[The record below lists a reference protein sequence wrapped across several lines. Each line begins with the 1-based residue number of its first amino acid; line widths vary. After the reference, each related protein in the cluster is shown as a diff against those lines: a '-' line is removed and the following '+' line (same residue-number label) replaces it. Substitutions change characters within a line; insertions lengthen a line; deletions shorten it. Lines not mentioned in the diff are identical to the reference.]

1 MQKVSVWNHLHTE
14 LILNF
19 LDFQTFLA
27 YTEKEVVVIVRCNRA
42 TEMVKRVSVTGVHDI
57 GSQGKFSRSVM
68 SLVRRKYEPCATV
81 KQD

>member
-1 MQKVSVWNHLHTE
+1 MESSAYRA
-14 LILNF
+14 NF
-19 LDFQTFLA
+19 KFSRLSNIFGIYYEGSGCRL
-27 YTEKEVVVIVRCNRA
+27 VIVRCNRA
-42 TEMVKRVSVTGVHDI
+42 TEIVKRVSVTGVHDI